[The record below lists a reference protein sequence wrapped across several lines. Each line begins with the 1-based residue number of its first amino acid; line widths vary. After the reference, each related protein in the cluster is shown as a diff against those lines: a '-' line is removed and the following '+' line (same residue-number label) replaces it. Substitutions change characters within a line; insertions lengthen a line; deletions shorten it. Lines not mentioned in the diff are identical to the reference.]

1 MEEYVGNNPDKLVE
15 ATTIRLQIANQ
26 FNLVVTPDKGF
37 EDTPQ
42 PKTKIGISDTNGLWL
57 QMLGCC
63 EHCHQPLLV
72 QFWLSNYLP
81 AHPCL
86 METSITCRACRR
98 TQIKKINYYVEEV
111 DNIHKIST

>member
-1 MEEYVGNNPDKLVE
+1 MGTFKKML
-15 ATTIRLQIANQ
+15 ANHV
-26 FNLVVTPDKGF
+26 NLVVTPDKGF

-42 PKTKIGISDTNGLWL
+42 PESRIGISDTNGLWL

-86 METSITCRACRR
+86 MEASITCRECRK
-98 TQIKKINYYVEEV
+98 TQIKKISYYVEEV
-111 DNIHKIST
+111 NITYQISM